1 MCITRHARVHG
12 TLSDEDH
19 CHHPA
24 GFPAGL
30 LVRKGFSLTTPHA
43 LCMIP
48 VLGGRPLTG
57 TNYTLPN
64 YLSFVR
70 FYILNFESFGIVR
83 VIISF

>member
-1 MCITRHARVHG
+1 VHG

-19 CHHPA
+19 CHHLR
-24 GFPAGL
+24 GISFGL

-48 VLGGRPLTG
+48 VLGGCPLTG
-57 TNYTLPN
+57 TTYTLPN

-70 FYILNFESFGIVR
+70 FYIINFESFGIVR
-83 VIISF
+83 VIISYLKFL